1 MLFQP
6 VSLNATG
13 QMDMSIMFLP
23 VVPQFELRIMIKEL
37 DQVVMAI
44 IVVTVGWTFALCL
57 IVL

>member
-1 MLFQP
+1 
-6 VSLNATG
+6 
-13 QMDMSIMFLP
+13 MSIMFLP